1 VKTVHL
7 LLTPGFADWEA
18 AFAIAELRRSGG
30 WRVAAVGVDPGPVT
44 SMGGL
49 RVTPDVGLQRVDLSH
64 SSMVILPGG
73 DAWLEGERPDVS
85 RQLKQA
91 ASVGLPVAAICGAVV
106 ALAHAGLL
114 DDRDHTGNELA
125 ELERHA
131 PRYQGAKRFKPDSV
145 VERDRG
151 VITAPGTRPVD
162 FAAAIFEALGL
173 FPGRVREYRALFGAG
188 AQTR

>member
-1 VKTVHL
+1 MKTVHV

-30 WRVAAVGVDPGPVT
+30 WRVAAVGLDGEAVT

-49 RVTPDVGLQRVDLSH
+49 RVTPDVDLVRLDLSH
-64 SSMVILPGG
+64 SSMLILPGG
-73 DAWLEGERPDVS
+73 DAWAEGERTAVS

-91 ASVGLPVAAICGAVV
+91 ASVGLPVAAICGGVI

-114 DDRDHTGNELA
+114 DDRAHTGNELG
-125 ELERHA
+125 ELERNV
-131 PRYQGAKRFKPDSV
+131 PRYQGSKRFKAGSA

-162 FAAAIFEALGL
+162 FAAAIFEELGVL
-173 FPGRVREYRALFGAG
+173 PGRVPEYRALFGSG
-188 AQTR
+188 PQTR